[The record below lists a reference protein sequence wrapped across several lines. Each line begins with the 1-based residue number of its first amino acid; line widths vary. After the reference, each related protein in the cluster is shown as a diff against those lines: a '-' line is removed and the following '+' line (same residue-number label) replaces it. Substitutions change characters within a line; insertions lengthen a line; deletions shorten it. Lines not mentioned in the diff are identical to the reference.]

1 LILGKLHTAEE
12 FVMRIQIG
20 LAAILLA
27 GFANAKEPRHYQAG
41 TLLQMDSV
49 ECGVDEN
56 SGKSITGE
64 LIGTDSGHKKTHE
77 LLCQEYLLQADH
89 VLYRIRPKDDKH
101 PVLLPV
107 GEKAQFRIEKDKM
120 MLSVEDLDS
129 KEREYNVVS
138 MTPRSD
144 KDAPRSDK

>member
-1 LILGKLHTAEE
+1 
-12 FVMRIQIG
+12 MRAQICI
-20 LAAILLA
+20 AVILLA
-27 GFANAKEPRHYQAG
+27 GLANAKEPRHYQSG

-49 ECGVDEN
+49 ECGMDEN

-77 LLCQEYLLQADH
+77 LLCQEYVLQSEH
-89 VLYRIRPKDDKH
+89 VLYRIRPKEDKH

-138 MTPRSD
+138 MTPRSET
-144 KDAPRSDK
+144 KSTEAASK